1 MEPVKESVTHDFSRI
16 RDEAFQEM
24 HGRDY
29 EDQTDV
35 ARWIEDLARGILQE
49 LGLPTETEANLDLDV
64 GELPGDPVD
73 LFRAI
78 RPFGM
83 KLQA

>member
-1 MEPVKESVTHDFSRI
+1 MTSVGSATRLSKKC
-16 RDEAFQEM
+16 

-35 ARWIEDLARGILQE
+35 ARWIEDLARGILRE

-64 GELPGDPVD
+64 GELPGD
-73 LFRAI
+73 RWI
-78 RPFGM
+78 CSGPFGM